1 MAIDFD
7 NIKDGAFYN
16 TKEVCDLINI
26 KNQRYF
32 LEIKKKYKLIP
43 SGRNGKK
50 NLYLGKDIK
59 KFLKK
64 RISEK

>member
-7 NIKDGAFYN
+7 NIKDSVLYN
-16 TKEVCDLINI
+16 TKEVCNFMDI
-26 KNQRYF
+26 KSQRYF
-32 LEIKKKYKLIP
+32 LDIKKKYNLIP
-43 SGRNGKK
+43 SGRIGKK